1 MRWNFEVE
9 PFIVQR
15 VVQREEDI
23 HELKVVEDHMP
34 LWGVVGKGMCCYWL
48 VLKLQEGKNVNQ
60 P

>member
-34 LWGVVGKGMCCYWL
+34 L
-48 VLKLQEGKNVNQ
+48 
-60 P
+60 